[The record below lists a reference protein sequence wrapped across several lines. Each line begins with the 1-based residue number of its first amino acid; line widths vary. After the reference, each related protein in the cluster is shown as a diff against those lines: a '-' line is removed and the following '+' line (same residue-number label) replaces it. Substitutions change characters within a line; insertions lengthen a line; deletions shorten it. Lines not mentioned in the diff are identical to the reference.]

1 MSQYIINEVMFLLR
15 AFFMGIIITA
25 SYDGFL
31 ILRKLI
37 KHSRLFVSAE
47 DFFFWIVCAGTVF
60 YVLNEESNGTLRWF
74 AVAGA
79 GLGMLLYKKTLS
91 SLIIYIMSTFF
102 QRIFCFFFKTSLFLF
117 KPIRFAGKKIYRMV
131 RFLKGKIRKVGKYM
145 KNKLTYC
152 LKLLKITLCKH

>member
-1 MSQYIINEVMFLLR
+1 MSQDIINEVMFLLR
-15 AFFMGIIITA
+15 AFFMGVIITA
-25 SYDGFL
+25 VYDGLL

-37 KHSRLFVSAE
+37 KHSRFFVSAE
-47 DFFFWIVCAGTVF
+47 DFFFWIVCAGAVF

-91 SLIIYIMSTFF
+91 PLIIHIMSTFF
-102 QRIFCFFFKTSLFLF
+102 QRIFCFFFKTALFLF
-117 KPIRFAGKKIYRMV
+117 KPIRFTGKKIYRIL
-131 RFLKGKIRKVGKYM
+131 RIFKGKIRKLGKYM

>member
-1 MSQYIINEVMFLLR
+1 MSQDIIKEVMFLLR
-15 AFFMGIIITA
+15 AFFMGVIITA
-25 SYDGFL
+25 FYDGFL

-37 KHSRLFVSAE
+37 KHTRLFVSTE
-47 DFFFWIVCAGTVF
+47 DFMFWIVCAAGVF
-60 YVLNEESNGTLRWF
+60 YMLNEENNGTLRWF

-91 SLIIYIMSTFF
+91 PVIIHIMSMLL
-102 QRIFCFFFKTSLFLF
+102 QRIFGFVF
-117 KPIRFAGKKIYRMV
+117 KPVQFIGKKIYRML
-131 RFLKGKIRKVGKYM
+131 RTFKGKMRKLGKYM